1 VGILDNVLGGVLGHL
16 GQGRQGDAAGAA
28 GGLNPK
34 MMLAL
39 GLLAMLAMRSKGG
52 NPQRDTA
59 GGDDVALPGG
69 VGDAGGPGG
78 LDLGSLLGGLLGGQG
93 GAAGNAQAVGMAAGG
108 LGALRDVL
116 ADAGL
121 GEQIQSWIGT
131 ESNRPVSPAA
141 LSHALQG
148 TGALESLAST
158 TGMSEQD
165 VAAQL
170 SEGLPELVD
179 QMTPQ
184 GQLPPAA

>member
-1 VGILDNVLGGVLGHL
+1 MGILDNVLGGVLGQL
-16 GQGRQGDAAGAA
+16 GQGQQGNA
-28 GGLNPK
+28 GGAGGMNPK

-39 GLLAMLAMRSKGG
+39 GLLAMLASRGRGG

-59 GGDDVALPGG
+59 GADEGGALS
-69 VGDAGGPGG
+69 GDAAGPGG

-131 ESNRPVSPAA
+131 GSNRPVSPAA

-148 TGALESLAST
+148 TGALESLAGS

>member
-1 VGILDNVLGGVLGHL
+1 MGILDNVLGGVLGQL
-16 GQGRQGDAAGAA
+16 GQGQPGQPGGAA
-28 GGLNPK
+28 GGLDPK

-39 GLLAMLAMRSKGG
+39 GLLAMLAMRGRGG
-52 NPQRDTA
+52 NPQRDMA
-59 GGDDVALPGG
+59 
-69 VGDAGGPGG
+69 GDADAAAQPGG
-78 LDLGSLLGGLLGGQG
+78 LDLGALLGGLLGGQG

-131 ESNRPVSPAA
+131 GTNRPVSPAA

-148 TGALESLAST
+148 TGVLESLAGS